1 MTIGEPEVSQKSISI
16 ADLADQVGR
25 YPEPA
30 RRPLQI
36 FAFDPMVARLSGQ
49 ETTTI
54 SVPYEPL
61 SLGPSGELLQI
72 IDYDGAAG
80 CFYEPVNLDDPRV
93 LLQDGLPPSERDPR
107 FHQQMVY
114 AVISALLENFER
126 ALGQRFRWRGD
137 TRLRVFPHA
146 FVGRNAMFNP
156 DMDGT
161 VQFGYFRADDKN
173 PGRNLPGQTV
183 FTCLSHDIVV
193 HEAAHAL
200 VHRQRERYQ
209 EPTNLDVYAF
219 HEGFADAVALFQH
232 FTLPDVVDRYIQQNR
247 ADLAGRSP
255 LVDLAQQ
262 FGEGSGMGRALRSAL
277 GDPPDPA
284 LISRTFEPHA
294 RGAIL
299 VAAIFDGFFTAYQT
313 AIADLLR
320 IATAGKGILPA
331 GALHPDLVRRV
342 SVEARTAAQR
352 ILTMCIRAFQYM
364 PPVDVTFSDFLRSIV
379 TADRDLFP
387 SDEDGLRSALVEG
400 FRKRGIY
407 PSMVTSLADEAL
419 SWPDVA
425 DRGLPPIDPAV
436 INALVLETAVGFRER
451 RGEAQAARPV
461 YDSAWAAGELHA
473 YALAN
478 MDRLGL
484 AGPGKLMVDG
494 FHAAFRTGSGG
505 QLRVD
510 VVIRYVKNAPREAQ
524 SRQTPMLGGLPLR
537 GGATVVADAT
547 GRVRHVIT
555 KPVPTDPG
563 LAGATDAGVARLRGM
578 HEWVSHFDGYDL
590 HGQWASADKR
600 VIQALSFA
608 RIDGVV
614 R

>member
-1 MTIGEPEVSQKSISI
+1 MTVPAPAVDPAI
-16 ADLADQVGR
+16 AEQAIAAAR
-25 YPEPA
+25 YPEPD

-36 FAFDPMVARLSGQ
+36 FAFDPMIARLSGQ

-54 SVPYEPL
+54 AVPYEPL
-61 SLGPSGELLQI
+61 RPGPSGELIQV

-80 CFYEPVNLDDPRV
+80 CYYEPVNLDDPRV

-126 ALGQRFRWRGD
+126 ALGRRFRWRGD
-137 TRLRVFPHA
+137 RRLRAFPHA
-146 FVGRNAMFNP
+146 FRDRNALFDP

-161 VQFGYFRADDKN
+161 LKFGYFKADEKN

-193 HEAAHAL
+193 HEATHAL
-200 VHRQRERYQ
+200 VHRLRERYK

-232 FTLPDVVDRYIQQNR
+232 FTLPDIVDRYIQQNR
-247 ADLAGRSP
+247 TDLTARSP

-277 GDPPDPA
+277 GDAPDPA
-284 LISRTFEPHA
+284 LIARTFEPHR
-294 RGAIL
+294 RGSIL

-313 AIADLLR
+313 GIADLLR
-320 IATAGKGILPA
+320 IATAGSGVLPE

-342 SVEARTAAQR
+342 AAEARRAAQR
-352 ILTMCIRAFQYM
+352 ILTMCIRSFQYL

-379 TADRDLFP
+379 TADRDLYP
-387 SDEDGLRSALVEG
+387 LDEDGLRAALIEG
-400 FRKRGIY
+400 FRRRGIY
-407 PSMVTSLADEAL
+407 PSMVSSLADEAL
-419 SWPDVA
+419 SWPDA
-425 DRGLPPIDPAV
+425 EDRGLPPIDRDV
-436 INALVLETAVGFRER
+436 INALVLDTAVGFRER
-451 RGEAQAARPV
+451 RGEEHSLKP
-461 YDSAWAAGELHA
+461 SFEPSWAAAKLHR
-473 YALAN
+473 YALVNAA
-478 MDRLGL
+478 RLGL
-484 AGPGKLMVDG
+484 AGPGRTKVDG
-494 FHAAFRTGSGG
+494 FHAAFRQGASG

-510 VVIRYVKNAPREAQ
+510 VVIRYVQ
-524 SRQTPMLGGLPLR
+524 SVPPETQDRFGPMLGGIPLR

-555 KPVPTDPG
+555 KPVPTDPDA
-563 LAGATDAGVARLRGM
+563 AGATDSGVARLRAVR
-578 HEWVSHFDGYDL
+578 HWVAQFDGHDL
-590 HGQWASADKR
+590 LAPWVEADRR
-600 VIQALSFA
+600 VTESLNFA
-608 RIDGVV
+608 RIDS
-614 R
+614 RF